1 MNDSITAKTAWVTP
15 ELTTYGKVEE
25 ITQDTYKVIGP
36 GDGVIICIGDTTSPV
51 STVSSCPGS
60 C

>member
-1 MNDSITAKTAWVTP
+1 MNDPITAKTAWVTP

-25 ITQDTYKVIGP
+25 ITQDTWKTLGP
-36 GDGVIICIGDTTSPV
+36 GDGVIVCIGDTAV
-51 STVSSCPGS
+51 TVSSCAPGS